1 LTRSGRSTRIYSS
14 SWIVNAPTGVP
25 LFDST
30 QVICVIQEED
40 EETMSR
46 FVTMLI
52 AGVFV
57 AGNAV
62 AQTTTAPAAP
72 AKSPA
77 SATAATPATPAT
89 PAAPAAAATPA
100 KPATGSAAA
109 QAKKADAKADAKAP
123 KADAKKATPETGK
136 K

>member
-1 LTRSGRSTRIYSS
+1 LTRSGLSTRIYSS

-25 LFDST
+25 LLDST

-40 EETMSR
+40 EKTMSR
-46 FVTMLI
+46 FVTILI

-77 SATAATPATPAT
+77 SATAATPATA
-89 PAAPAAAATPA
+89 AAPAAAATPA
-100 KPATGSAAA
+100 KPAAASAAA
-109 QAKKADAKADAKAP
+109 ETKKADAKAP
-123 KADAKKATPETGK
+123 KADAKKADAKKATPETGK